1 VVALVCCALM
11 AMPEVDAGELL
22 QRLYLRPGFLLR
34 RAHQLSVG
42 IFEEECREIGLT
54 PSQYGVL
61 TVLDLV
67 GACDQSTVARALGFD
82 RVTTMRV
89 VRGLEARGL
98 LRRTAAAGLGRRR
111 LTLTADG
118 RHTLASGR
126 VQAEHISRRLLSPLQ
141 VDERAQLLR
150 LLRKLCAGLEDAAR
164 TRVVPPGC

>member
-1 VVALVCCALM
+1 M
-11 AMPEVDAGELL
+11 REVDPNELL

-42 IFEEECREIGLT
+42 IFEEECRAVGLT

-61 TVLDLV
+61 TVLDFA
-67 GACDQSTVARALGFD
+67 GASDQSTVARALGFD

-98 LRRTAAAGLGRRR
+98 LRRAAAADLGSRRK

-118 RHTLASGR
+118 QQTLAAGR
-126 VQAEHISRRLLSPLQ
+126 VQAEHISSRLLSPLR
-141 VDERAQLLR
+141 VDEQAQLLR
-150 LLRKLCAGLEDAAR
+150 LLRKLCAGLEHGAR
-164 TRVVPPGC
+164 TRVVPPGW

>member
-1 VVALVCCALM
+1 M
-11 AMPEVDAGELL
+11 ATPEVDPGELL

-61 TVLDLV
+61 TVLDLA

-98 LRRTAAAGLGRRR
+98 LRRAAAADHGRSRR

-118 RHTLASGR
+118 RHTLACGR

-141 VDERAQLLR
+141 VDEQAQLLR
-150 LLRKLCAGLEDAAR
+150 LLRKLCSGLEDAAR

>member
-1 VVALVCCALM
+1 
-11 AMPEVDAGELL
+11 MPSFDTSQLL

-42 IFEEECREIGLT
+42 IFEEQCREIGLT

-61 TVLDLV
+61 TVLDLA
-67 GACDQSTVARALGFD
+67 GTSDQSTMARALGFD

-98 LRRTAAAGLGRRR
+98 LKRAAAAKPGSRRG
-111 LTLTADG
+111 LTLTTDG
-118 RHTLASGR
+118 QQTLAAGR
-126 VQAEHISRRLLSPLQ
+126 VQAEHISARLLSPLQ
-141 VDERAQLLR
+141 ADEQAQLLR
-150 LLRKLCAGLEDAAR
+150 LLRKLCAGLEDGAR

>member
-1 VVALVCCALM
+1 MSARD
-11 AMPEVDAGELL
+11 VDPDALL

-42 IFEEECREIGLT
+42 IFEEDCRDVGLT

-61 TVLDLV
+61 TVLDLA
-67 GACDQSTVARALGFD
+67 GDSDQSTVARALGFD

-98 LRRTAAAGLGRRR
+98 LRRAAAAGHGNRRK

-118 RHTLASGR
+118 RQTLAAGR
-126 VQAEHISRRLLSPLQ
+126 VRADHISARLLSPLQ
-141 VDERAQLLR
+141 PDERAQLLR
-150 LLRKLCAGLEDAAR
+150 LLRKLCAGLEDGAR
-164 TRVVPPGC
+164 TRVVPPGW

>member
-1 VVALVCCALM
+1 VAVREID
-11 AMPEVDAGELL
+11 PGELL

-42 IFEEECREIGLT
+42 IFEEECREVGLT

-61 TVLDLV
+61 TVLDQA
-67 GACDQSTVARALGFD
+67 GASDQSTVARALGFD

-98 LRRTAAAGLGRRR
+98 LRRAAADIGGRRQ

-118 RHTLASGR
+118 QQTLAAGR

-141 VDERAQLLR
+141 VDEQTQLLR
-150 LLRKLCAGLEDAAR
+150 LLRKLCAGLEDGAR
-164 TRVVPPGC
+164 TRVVPPGW

>member
-1 VVALVCCALM
+1 M
-11 AMPEVDAGELL
+11 REVDASELL

-61 TVLDLV
+61 TVLDLA
-67 GACDQSTVARALGFD
+67 GASDQTTVARALGFD

-98 LRRTAAAGLGRRR
+98 LRRAAVAGLGSRRK
-111 LTLTADG
+111 LTLTAAG
-118 RHTLASGR
+118 QQTLAAGR
-126 VQAEHISRRLLSPLQ
+126 VQAERISRRLLSPLQ
-141 VDERAQLLR
+141 ADEQAQLLR
-150 LLRKLCAGLEDAAR
+150 LLRKLCAGLEGGAR

>member
-1 VVALVCCALM
+1 M
-11 AMPEVDAGELL
+11 REVDASELM

-61 TVLDLV
+61 TVLDQA
-67 GACDQSTVARALGFD
+67 GASDQSTVARALGFD

-98 LRRTAAAGLGRRR
+98 LRRTAAADLGRRR
-111 LTLTADG
+111 KLTLTADG
-118 RHTLASGR
+118 QQILAAGR
-126 VQAEHISRRLLSPLQ
+126 VRAEHISRRLLSPLRI
-141 VDERAQLLR
+141 DEQAQLLR
-150 LLRKLCAGLEDAAR
+150 LLRQLCAGLEVGAR
-164 TRVVPPGC
+164 TRVVPPACWDA